1 MTTTPGRRAQA
12 ARVSAA
18 LLGAAVEYAAWNLSV
33 RARTYCGAGFEAG
46 GALEMTF
53 LPLPLVVGAGILL
66 GATTCAA
73 ALHLTRNTP
82 APQHSW

>member
-1 MTTTPGRRAQA
+1 MATPPGRRTQA

-18 LLGAAVEYAAWNLSV
+18 LLGAAVEYAARNLSV

-53 LPLPLVVGAGILL
+53 LPLVVGAGILL

-73 ALHLTRNTP
+73 ALHLTRNAP